1 MAGVVFPPAQLRH
14 FSAHRR
20 RVIRT
25 NNRISLM
32 TTVKIEFSDD
42 EIATLKAKAPVHG
55 LSLDDGWRSTTVD
68 TLWRNSR
75 NNAIPRRHCLQKI
88 ATGEALLVFEYSS
101 EIAVPTAV
109 TLQ

>member
-1 MAGVVFPPAQLRH
+1 
-14 FSAHRR
+14 
-20 RVIRT
+20 
-25 NNRISLM
+25 M

-75 NNAIPRRHCLQKI
+75 NNAIPRRH
-88 ATGEALLVFEYSS
+88 VFEYSS